1 MVKTIV
7 SIIISASLLL
17 FISLFEHF
25 CVNAVFYGF
34 RERLTALYEKT
45 EEGKATFCDGD
56 SVRAFWT
63 EKRKE
68 LHVWVTHTSIENVD
82 YQLNEAI
89 GYLYEE
95 KFDDALPK
103 IEVLIE
109 MTKKIPAAYSF
120 SFENVF

>member
-7 SIIISASLLL
+7 SILISALLL
-17 FISLFEHF
+17 FCISLYERFRVNYVFEE
-25 CVNAVFYGF
+25 F
-34 RERLTALYEKT
+34 RERLVALYEKT
-45 EEGKATFCDGD
+45 EEKKAAFTDGE
-56 SVRAFWT
+56 SVRLFWT
-63 EKRKE
+63 AKRKE

-89 GYLYEE
+89 GYLFEG
-95 KFDDALPK
+95 KHDDALPK

-109 MTKKIPAAYSF
+109 MTKKIPASYAF

>member
-7 SIIISASLLL
+7 SIVISAALLI
-17 FISLFEHF
+17 FISVFERF
-25 CVNAVFYGF
+25 RVNEVFQDF
-34 RERLTALYEKT
+34 RERLVALYEKT
-45 EEGKATFCDGD
+45 EENESTFCDGE
-56 SVRAFWT
+56 SVRTFWT

-89 GYLYEE
+89 GYLCEE
-95 KFDDALPK
+95 KYEDALPK

-109 MTKKIPAAYSF
+109 MTKKIPSTYSF
-120 SFENVF
+120 RFENVF

>member
-7 SIIISASLLL
+7 SIVISTALLI
-17 FISLFEHF
+17 FISVFERF
-25 CVNAVFYGF
+25 RVNEVFQDF
-34 RERLTALYEKT
+34 RERLVALYEKT
-45 EEGKATFCDGD
+45 EENEATFCDGE
-56 SVRAFWT
+56 SVRTFWT

-89 GYLYEE
+89 GYLFEE
-95 KFDDALPK
+95 KYEDALPK

-109 MTKKIPAAYSF
+109 MTKKIPATYSF
-120 SFENVF
+120 RFENVF

>member
-7 SIIISASLLL
+7 SIVISAALL
-17 FISLFEHF
+17 FFISIFERF
-25 CVNAVFYGF
+25 RVNAIFGEF
-34 RERLTALYEKT
+34 GERLVALYEKT
-45 EEGKATFCDGD
+45 EENEAAFCDGE

-89 GYLYEE
+89 GYLYEKKYE
-95 KFDDALPK
+95 DALPK

-109 MTKKIPAAYSF
+109 MTKKIPASYAF
-120 SFENVF
+120 RFENVF

>member
-7 SIIISASLLL
+7 SIVISMALLI
-17 FISLFEHF
+17 FISVFERF
-25 CVNAVFYGF
+25 RVNEVFQDF
-34 RERLTALYEKT
+34 RERLVALYEKT
-45 EEGKATFCDGD
+45 EENEATFCDGE
-56 SVRAFWT
+56 SVRTFWT

-89 GYLYEE
+89 GYLFEE
-95 KFDDALPK
+95 KYEDALPK

-109 MTKKIPAAYSF
+109 MTKKIPATYSF
-120 SFENVF
+120 RFENVF